1 MSPFLMLVLAGYAV
15 FVITL
20 ATISIWSNGAK

>member
-1 MSPFLMLVLAGYAV
+1 MFSV

-20 ATISIWSNGAK
+20 ATAEDR